1 MSISVILVDDHPL
14 FRKGLVHL
22 LANQNDIKIVGE
34 FADVSSTREWLNK
47 GGTVDV
53 AILDRILREEDGL
66 ALLPELKQ
74 KGTKVIMLTIAD
86 QDYEVRE
93 AISKGADGYILKTSE
108 PEQIIQA
115 IVSISNGHSMF
126 PSHIMQKM
134 IDSRFSDPQLQKL
147 SQRELEIVSYV
158 ASGMSNRNIGEVLE
172 LSENTV
178 RNHLRSIL
186 DKLGLKNR
194 VQVATF
200 ALKRGITKSVPIVS
214 KEKSTEI

>member
-1 MSISVILVDDHPL
+1 
-14 FRKGLVHL
+14 
-22 LANQNDIKIVGE
+22 
-34 FADVSSTREWLNK
+34 
-47 GGTVDV
+47 
-53 AILDRILREEDGL
+53 
-66 ALLPELKQ
+66 
-74 KGTKVIMLTIAD
+74 
-86 QDYEVRE
+86 
-93 AISKGADGYILKTSE
+93 
-108 PEQIIQA
+108 
-115 IVSISNGHSMF
+115 
-126 PSHIMQKM
+126 MQKM

-200 ALKRGITKSVPIVS
+200 ALKRGITKSVPVPA
-214 KEKSTEI
+214 KNAPADA